1 MRTPRDSIYA
11 GHRYPAEIIS
21 YAVWLYF
28 WFPLSLRMVEEMLA
42 ARGISVTHE
51 TIRQWASNSAGN
63 SPTGSVGE
71 RLVVATNG
79 TSMRWTSASPE
90 EALALACR
98 RPGRLRSRC
107 SRPLCYTS
115 RAFDSP
121 ASARGPRSCGCF
133 DAIDS
138 PSKRPAIA
146 GRAPSLRP
154 RGDRACGFIRA
165 ASATICNRSCTL
177 TCQTT
182 RTTPLV
188 RSTMQ
193 PAHRPREDVPEL
205 LQ

>member
-1 MRTPRDSIYA
+1 MRDVQQIAFNCWDKHCMILLGCVAIAIPVPAGRRLRYSI
-11 GHRYPAEIIS
+11 GPS
-21 YAVWLYF
+21 
-28 WFPLSLRMVEEMLA
+28 LA
-42 ARGISVTHE
+42 AKGKPGLATGPSLDGRRSP
-51 TIRQWASNSAGN
+51 AGAQ
-63 SPTGSVGE
+63 S
-71 RLVVATNG
+71 
-79 TSMRWTSASPE
+79 
-90 EALALACR
+90 
-98 RPGRLRSRC
+98 
-107 SRPLCYTS
+107 LCYTS